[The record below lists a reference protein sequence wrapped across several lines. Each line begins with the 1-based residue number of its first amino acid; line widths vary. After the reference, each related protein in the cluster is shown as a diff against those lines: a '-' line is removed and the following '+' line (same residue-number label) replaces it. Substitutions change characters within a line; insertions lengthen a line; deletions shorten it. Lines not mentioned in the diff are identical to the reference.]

1 MKTITLTDSAASDL
15 ILHIYDSVLQDG
27 WFEMER
33 EEFDGWMDLLRKLG
47 SNPTDWEKRYAEME
61 AENER
66 LGI

>member
-1 MKTITLTDSAASDL
+1 MKTITLTDAAASDL
-15 ILHIYDSVLQDG
+15 ILHIYDNVLQDG

-33 EEFDGWMDLLRKLG
+33 AEFDGWMDLLRKLG
-47 SNPTDWEKRYAEME
+47 SNPTTWEERYEAME